1 MRLPGRCP
9 CFDLWL
15 PPFPWFRY
23 LTHIMRVATPTKDC
37 FELTHELLA
46 PVLEASA
53 DDALTRQEVSLRRGP
68 WRCFGGVKRR
78 ARLFVIL
85 KNTKA
90 GNEKRCFFRVA
101 RS

>member
-1 MRLPGRCP
+1 
-9 CFDLWL
+9 
-15 PPFPWFRY
+15 
-23 LTHIMRVATPTKDC
+23 MRVATPTKDC

-46 PVLEASA
+46 PVLEAGA
-53 DDALTRQEVSLRRGP
+53 DDALTRQEVSLRWG
-68 WRCFGGVKRR
+68 RCFGGVKRR